1 MSITSPERSV
11 FTANSE
17 GKKYEPV
24 LQGINSKRVNRSPN
38 SQSKRSRS
46 PGNLDDFSLP
56 EIIDDSEKLQQII
69 VSVQQHKVYLDDKK
83 DIQVKRQD
91 QIKFEIE
98 KAQDEI
104 VEEYL
109 AQKNIAKDQESV
121 KEGGQKLEKDI

>member
-69 VSVQQHKVYLDDKK
+69 VSV
-83 DIQVKRQD
+83 
-91 QIKFEIE
+91 
-98 KAQDEI
+98 
-104 VEEYL
+104 
-109 AQKNIAKDQESV
+109 
-121 KEGGQKLEKDI
+121 